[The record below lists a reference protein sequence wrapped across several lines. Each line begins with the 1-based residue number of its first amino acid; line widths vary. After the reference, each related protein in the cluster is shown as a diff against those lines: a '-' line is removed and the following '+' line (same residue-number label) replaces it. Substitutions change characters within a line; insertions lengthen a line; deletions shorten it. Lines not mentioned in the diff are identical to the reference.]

1 MQKTEIFTK
10 RMTHGGFVYH
20 GVNALQAKITFIE
33 RLYELNV
40 NDANEI
46 DWEDLAGAIGDV
58 PPPFVQAKFY
68 KLKAAC
74 VPFWQKKTF
83 PGQYTNPCL
92 VKSLVLSQCGDPS
105 NTEAE
110 ASGSLGV

>member
-1 MQKTEIFTK
+1 MGSVPLALRSWYSLNLWRWISLDIFT
-10 RMTHGGFVYH
+10 FSY
-20 GVNALQAKITFIE
+20 

-83 PGQYTNPCL
+83 PGQSWEVGKASSGPCENI
-92 VKSLVLSQCGDPS
+92 DPMCFHM
-105 NTEAE
+105 TA
-110 ASGSLGV
+110 A